1 MSPGPGMGNY
11 TIMGHH
17 LIMTP
22 KLQKKIS
29 KQEEQRR
36 VVLPPKRKAKH
47 NNRTIF

>member
-22 KLQKKIS
+22 KLRKNIS
-29 KQEEQRR
+29 KQEEQKR
-36 VVLPPKRKAKH
+36 VVLPSKRESK
-47 NNRTIF
+47 T